1 MSTLS
6 ERRSQMKQYLV
17 PVRQRQDK
25 SFAFM
30 IILEAANQSQ
40 ALRKAM
46 AMEQEDLSDDLYVDT
61 KHPFK
66 EYE

>member
-30 IILEAANQSQ
+30 IILEATNQSQ
-40 ALRKAM
+40 ALMKAM
-46 AMEQEDLSDDLYVDT
+46 DMEREDLSVDLYVDT
-61 KHPFK
+61 KHLFK

>member
-1 MSTLS
+1 
-6 ERRSQMKQYLV
+6 MKQYLV

-30 IILEAANQSQ
+30 IILEATNQSQ
-40 ALRKAM
+40 ALMKAM
-46 AMEQEDLSDDLYVDT
+46 DMEREDLSVDLYVDT
-61 KHPFK
+61 KHLFK